1 MNERLIDHVDDYLAA
16 TFVGNDATL
25 AHALERSQRA
35 GLPAIAV
42 SAVQGKLLHVLAR
55 AIGAKRILEV
65 GTLGG
70 YSAIWMGRAIAP
82 HGRLITLEI
91 DPRHAQVARENL
103 DEAGLGEVVEVW
115 IGSALDSLA
124 RMGESGTEPFDLVFI
139 DADKENNPRYLK
151 WALQFSHPGTMIVMD
166 NVVRHGTIL
175 DDDSTDPDVAGTRT
189 VLELLGSDPRLCA
202 SALQTVGHKGHD
214 GLAIAL
220 VVQ

>member
-1 MNERLIDHVDDYLAA
+1 MNERLIDEVDDYLSA
-16 TFVGNDATL
+16 TFVGDDATL
-25 AHALERSQRA
+25 RHALERSRRA
-35 GLPAIAV
+35 GLPPIAV

-91 DPRHAQVARENL
+91 DPGHAKVARENL
-103 DEAGLGEVVEVW
+103 EEAGLNEVVEIR
-115 IGSALDSLA
+115 IGSALDLLA
-124 RMGESGTEPFDLVFI
+124 RMGESGVDPFDLIFI

-151 WALQFSHPGTMIVMD
+151 WALQFSHPGTMIVID
-166 NVVRHGTIL
+166 NVVRHGTVL
-175 DDDSTDPDVAGTRT
+175 DGDSSDPDVAGTRA

-202 SALQTVGHKGHD
+202 TALQTVGHKGHD